1 MEAIPFLLDGGW
13 ATNQTVAP
21 VRNPHTGEVIAQV
34 CQADRA
40 QLDQAVAAA
49 ERAFRET
56 RGVPRHQRAAW
67 LSKAA
72 TGLAEQKADLA
83 RLIATEAGKPLQ
95 FAAGEVD
102 RAVTTF
108 TVAAEE
114 AKRLAGEWIPTDS
127 TPAGDGYVAVTK
139 RVPFGPI
146 AAFAPFNFPLNLVA
160 HKIAPGL
167 ASGNTMV
174 LKPPPQA
181 PLTALRLGRILLD
194 AGVPPGVVNILP
206 CDIPVAEA
214 LVADPRVQ
222 FVTFTGSATV
232 GWRIKANAG
241 KKGVLLELGGNAAAV
256 VHADADLPW
265 AAKRLAVGAFA
276 YAGQIC
282 IAVQRIVIHEAV
294 YDRFVEQF
302 LAEVESLPVGDPLDA
317 KTVVGPLIDQAAADR
332 VERWTR
338 DAVSGGAKVLTT
350 ISRRG
355 NVIAPV
361 VLSDTQPAMAV
372 SCEEVFGPVVTL
384 APYRAFDEA
393 LAAVNDSRYGLQAGV
408 FTHDLR
414 RAFESFDRLD
424 VGGVIINDYPT
435 FRVDHTPYGGMKDS
449 GLGRE
454 GVKYAM
460 DAMSQIKTAIFRTG
474 VTL

>member
-1 MEAIPFLLDGGW
+1 MDATPFLLDGRW
-13 ATNQTVAP
+13 VRSQAVAP
-21 VRNPHTGEVIAQV
+21 VRNPHTGEVIAEV
-34 CQADRA
+34 CQADRV

-56 RGVPRHQRAAW
+56 RAVPRHQRASW
-67 LSKAA
+67 LSKTAS
-72 TGLAEQKADLA
+72 GLIEHKADLA
-83 RLIATEAGKPLQ
+83 RLIASEAGKPMQ
-95 FAAGEVD
+95 FASGEVD
-102 RAVTTF
+102 RAVATF

-114 AKRLAGEWIPTDS
+114 AKRLAGEWIPTDWS
-127 TPAGDGYVAVTK
+127 PAGEGYAAVTK
-139 RVPFGPI
+139 RVPLGPI
-146 AAFAPFNFPLNLVA
+146 AAFSPFNFPLNLVA
-160 HKIAPGL
+160 HKIAPCL
-167 ASGNTMV
+167 ASGNTLV

-181 PLTALRLGRILLD
+181 PLTALRLGQILLD

-214 LVADPRVQ
+214 LVADPRIQ

-232 GWRIKANAG
+232 GWRIKSNAG

-256 VHADADLPW
+256 VHADADLAW

-282 IAVQRIVIHEAV
+282 ISVQRIMVHEAI
-294 YDRFVEQF
+294 YERFVEQF
-302 LAEVESLPVGDPLDA
+302 LAEVEALPVGDPLDA
-317 KTVVGPLIDQAAADR
+317 KTVVGPVIDQAAADR
-332 VERWTR
+332 VERWAT
-338 DAVSGGAKVLTT
+338 DALAGGAKALTT
-350 ISRRG
+350 MSRHG
-355 NVIAPV
+355 NVIAPI
-361 VLSDTQPAMAV
+361 VLTNTQPAMAV

-393 LAAVNDSRYGLQAGV
+393 LAAVNDSMYGLQAGV

-435 FRVDHTPYGGMKDS
+435 FRLDHTPYGGMKDS

-460 DAMSQIKTAIFRTG
+460 DAMTQIKTAIFRTG
-474 VTL
+474 LTL

>member
-1 MEAIPFLLDGGW
+1 MDATPFLLDGRW
-13 ATNQTVAP
+13 ATNSAVAP
-21 VRNPHTGEVIAQV
+21 VRNPHTGEVVAHV

-40 QLDQAVAAA
+40 QLDQGIAAA

-56 RGVPRHQRAAW
+56 RGVARHVRAGW

-72 TGLAEQKADLA
+72 SGLNEHKAELA
-83 RLIATEAGKPLQ
+83 RLIASEAGKPMQ
-95 FAAGEVD
+95 FASGEVD
-102 RAVTTF
+102 RAVATF

-114 AKRLAGEWIPTDS
+114 AKRLGGEWIPTDWS
-127 TPAGDGYVAVTK
+127 PAGEGYGAIAK
-139 RVPFGPI
+139 RVPLGPI

-160 HKIAPGL
+160 HKIAPCL

-194 AGVPPGVVNILP
+194 AGVPPGLINILP

-256 VHADADLPW
+256 VHVDADLAW

-282 IAVQRIVIHEAV
+282 ISVQRILIHEAV
-294 YDRFVEQF
+294 YERFVEQF
-302 LAEVESLPVGDPLDA
+302 LAEVEALPVGDPLDA
-317 KTVVGPLIDQAAADR
+317 KTVVGPVIDQAAADR

-338 DAVSGGAKVLTT
+338 DAVTGGATALTT
-350 ISRRG
+350 IARRG
-355 NVIAPV
+355 NVIAPI
-361 VLSDTQPAMAV
+361 VLTNTQPAMAV

-384 APYRAFDEA
+384 APYRGFDEA
-393 LAAVNDSRYGLQAGV
+393 LAAVNDSHYGLQAGV
-408 FTHDLR
+408 FTNDLR
-414 RAFESFDRLD
+414 RAFESIDRLD

-435 FRVDHTPYGGMKDS
+435 FRLDHTPYGGMKDS

-454 GVKYAM
+454 GVKYAI
-460 DAMSQIKTAIFRTG
+460 DAMTQVKTAVIRTG
-474 VTL
+474 TTL